1 MTLFLSD
8 DEVAHLTG
16 KRRASAQIRAL
27 LAMGIGFERRPDGS
41 PVVLRSAI
49 QPGNDDPAPAKEP
62 QWDAA

>member
-1 MTLFLSD
+1 MTFLTD

-16 KRRASAQIRAL
+16 KRRASAQVRAL

-49 QPGNDDPAPAKEP
+49 EPSNDTPGKVVEP